1 MGVAMPCAAENLPS
15 SSKYISVC
23 DSQGTLLFSFLAPV
37 TISSSTSLIS
47 CPEFASGKSYSI
59 GSFTAAPTGCDSEWN
74 GFGIGGSASSITTSK
89 TFTFSSNYISI

>member
-1 MGVAMPCAAENLPS
+1 MGVAMPCAAENLPR

-47 CPEFASGKSYSI
+47 CPEFASGKTYSI
-59 GSFTAAPTGCDSEWN
+59 GSFTAAPTGCDSEWI

-89 TFTFSSNYISI
+89 TFTFSNNYISI